1 MKAREAS
8 DIHHVLTIRL
18 GQVDRFPKVSVQLQQ
33 VGVRALQ
40 KHVRLEVATTDIQRP
55 YRQ

>member
-8 DIHHVLTIRL
+8 NIHHVLTIRL

>member
-8 DIHHVLTIRL
+8 DIHHVLAIRL
-18 GQVDRFPKVSVQLQQ
+18 GQVDRFPEVSVQLQQ

-40 KHVRLEVATTDIQRP
+40 KHVRLEVATNDIQCA
-55 YRQ
+55 YGQ